1 VANGAEDIEI
11 ERVFER
17 DRHVRHVRRDAQ
29 HLAGGNHDGLAFEM
43 KFERAFQNVGDLFA
57 LMMVFRH
64 HRAFGQEDLGDHGFV
79 AGNDLAP
86 DGGAQNFFF
95 HLVPGVMF
103 HVQPLYNAY
112 NVKALRE
119 LPMNRRLFLS
129 FLLAAG
135 SLRAADAHVWKTAG
149 PPPESWQRDRVADL
163 ASRRKAVMEQ
173 LGDKAILILYAAE
186 PRNYA
191 GDVDW
196 PYRQENDF
204 FYLTGIP
211 QPGSTL
217 VLLPGAENPRN
228 SLHAAVQ
235 SRAGELDRAHP
246 DGR

>member
-1 VANGAEDIEI
+1 
-11 ERVFER
+11 
-17 DRHVRHVRRDAQ
+17 
-29 HLAGGNHDGLAFEM
+29 
-43 KFERAFQNVGDLFA
+43 
-57 LMMVFRH
+57 
-64 HRAFGQEDLGDHGFV
+64 
-79 AGNDLAP
+79 
-86 DGGAQNFFF
+86 FF
-95 HLVPGVMF
+95 HLIPGVVF

-163 ASRRKAVMEQ
+163 ASHRKAVMEQ

-204 FYLTGIP
+204 FYLTGIT

-217 VLLPGAENPRN
+217 VLLPGAEKIREILFMPPSNPAQENWTGHILTADEGRQISGIQEIWDARN
-228 SLHAAVQ
+228 FETFLTTLIPPAKDVLPPAAAKSAPAIPVDV
-235 SRAGELDRAHP
+235 SREF
-246 DGR
+246 